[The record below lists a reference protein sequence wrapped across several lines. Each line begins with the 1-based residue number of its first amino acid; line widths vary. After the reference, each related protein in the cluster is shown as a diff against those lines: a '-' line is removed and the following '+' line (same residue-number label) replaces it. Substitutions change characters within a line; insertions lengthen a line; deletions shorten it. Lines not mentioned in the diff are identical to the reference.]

1 MCERGF
7 ARIAATQL
15 RGSQL
20 KLYLLV
26 AASDGYRAV
35 FALPEFDPDFTD
47 QVILLADGVWGA
59 KDPKVRLT
67 IAVSGVSEGP
77 ELAPGDRFGHGERV
91 PPQHVDVLV
100 AERR

>member
-1 MCERGF
+1 MCEKGF

-26 AASDGYRAV
+26 AALDGYRAV

-47 QVILLADGVWGA
+47 QVILLADLRAHG
-59 KDPKVRLT
+59 
-67 IAVSGVSEGP
+67 
-77 ELAPGDRFGHGERV
+77 RFGSSFPAKSAMPDECGK
-91 PPQHVDVLV
+91 
-100 AERR
+100 